1 MESHR
6 DKIEYF
12 FNTTTGLVEEGRQSS
27 WEHLLGPFATPNAAS
42 HALDIAS
49 DKSDAW
55 DDEDKAWRG
64 EN

>member
-1 MESHR
+1 MEPHG

-12 FNTTTGLVEEGRQSS
+12 FNTTTGMVEEGRQGS
-27 WEHLLGPFATPNAAS
+27 WEHLLGPFATFDAAS

-55 DDEDKAWRG
+55 DDQDKAWRG
-64 EN
+64 EE

>member
-1 MESHR
+1 MAPQD

-12 FNTTTGLVEEGRQSS
+12 FNTATGMVEEGRQSS
-27 WEHLLGPFATPNAAS
+27 WEHLLGPFPTVEAAS
-42 HALDIAS
+42 HAIDIAA

-64 EN
+64 EG

>member
-1 MESHR
+1 MEQHR

-27 WEHLLGPFATPNAAS
+27 WEHLLGPFATPEAAS
-42 HALDIAS
+42 HALEIVAKRS
-49 DKSDAW
+49 AAW

-64 EN
+64 ED

>member
-1 MESHR
+1 MEPYG

-27 WEHLLGPFATPNAAS
+27 WEHLLGPFPTREAAS
-42 HALDIAS
+42 HALETVAKRS
-49 DKSDAW
+49 KAW

-64 EN
+64 ED

>member
-1 MESHR
+1 MEPYA

-27 WEHLLGPFATPNAAS
+27 WEHLLGPFPTFDEAS

-49 DKSDAW
+49 KRSKAW

-64 EN
+64 ED